1 MSGSPWQ
8 PIGIVMMEVACPI
21 WNRSLAVVVFIAAC
35 TVSGWL
41 HADEVS
47 AAPEKPSPWLMVP
60 LVTSNPK
67 MDTSV
72 GALAGYLYQFDPK
85 STPSMFGASGVYSA
99 SDSFFGT
106 LFAQTF
112 FDGDKQRLSVA
123 VTRGKVNNDYND
135 FLGSGLSAQTTDNVK
150 AFAARY
156 THALGS
162 DWFFGGQFLST
173 NYVIEAEGLVEQEL
187 DSIGLTGMD
196 STGVGLVVEY
206 DSRNNKRNAT
216 SGRHFLIHN
225 NAYRESLG
233 GEENFDVYNGEFSDY
248 RRLNDRYVLA
258 TQFQGRWT
266 DDAPMS
272 GYSSVSLKG
281 YVRGM
286 QLQPN
291 YMHLTVDN
299 RIKVKDKWGVVVY
312 GGVGCLYKEEVEECD
327 TGSAIYPALGAG
339 VSYLLREKAG
349 IVIRAEYVAGKDDNN
364 GVYLSLGHPY

>member
-1 MSGSPWQ
+1 
-8 PIGIVMMEVACPI
+8 MEIARQI
-21 WNRSLAVVVFIAAC
+21 WNRSVVVVVFVAAC
-35 TVSGWL
+35 AVSGGI
-41 HADEVS
+41 HADEGS

-60 LVTSNPK
+60 LLTSNPK

-72 GALAGYLYQFDPK
+72 GGLAGYLYQFDQK

-106 LFAQTF
+106 LFAQAF
-112 FDGDKQRLSVA
+112 FDGDRQRLSA
-123 VTRGKVNNDYND
+123 AITSGKVNNNYED
-135 FLGSGLSAQTTDNVK
+135 FLETGIPAQTTDNVK

-173 NYVIEAEGLVEQEL
+173 NYVIEAEGLWEQTL
-187 DSIGLTGMD
+187 DTIGLTGMD
-196 STGVGLVVEY
+196 SAGVGMVIEF

-216 SGRHFLIHN
+216 SGRRFLIHN

-233 GEENFDVYNGEFSDY
+233 GEENFNVFNGDYSDY
-248 RRLNDRYVLA
+248 RRLSDRYVLA
-258 TQFQGRWT
+258 TQFKGRWT
-266 DDAPMS
+266 DDAPKS
-272 GYSSVSLKG
+272 GHSSVSLKG

-286 QLQPN
+286 QLKPN
-291 YMHLTVDN
+291 YMHLTLDN
-299 RIKVKDKWGVVVY
+299 RIKVKDKWGLVIY
-312 GGVGCLYKEEVEECD
+312 GGVGCLYEDIEACD
-327 TGSAIYPALGAG
+327 TGGAIYPALGAG

-349 IVIRAEYVAGKDDNN
+349 IVIRAEYVAGKDDSD